1 MTISHHDKLCIQVLT
16 KELIN
21 DDLCASKAMSMS
33 RYDKLYVQ
41 ITTYIRLK
49 VMAISHH
56 NKLCV

>member
-33 RYDKLYVQ
+33 RYDKLYV
-41 ITTYIRLK
+41 
-49 VMAISHH
+49 
-56 NKLCV
+56 